1 MSNETSME
9 AELQPAVAKVTE
21 LTADDM
27 EMLRH
32 MLGATEPRPKKNW
45 GFRNYFAAGAN
56 DVPGLERLVAAGY
69 CVRGEP
75 YRTAHYYHA
84 TRAGCAA
91 AGLSKA
97 ATARAF
103 EP

>member
-1 MSNETSME
+1 MSTTLETTAPRTE
-9 AELQPAVAKVTE
+9 VTD
-21 LTADDM
+21 DDM
-27 EMLRH
+27 EKLRH
-32 MLGATEPRPKKNW
+32 MLGATLHRPKKTW
-45 GFRNYFAAGAN
+45 GIRNYFAAGAA
-56 DVPGLERLVAAGY
+56 DVPSLERLVAAGY
-69 CVRGEP
+69 CERGAP

-103 EP
+103 EA